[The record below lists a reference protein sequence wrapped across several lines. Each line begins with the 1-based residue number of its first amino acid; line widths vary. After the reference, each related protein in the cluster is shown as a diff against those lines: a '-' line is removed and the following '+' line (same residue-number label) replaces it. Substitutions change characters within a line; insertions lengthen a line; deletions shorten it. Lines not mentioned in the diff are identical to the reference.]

1 MKQWIGKRLANYWQ
15 LMRAD
20 RPIGTLLLLWPA
32 LIALY
37 IANQGQP
44 SPSLLVIFLAGAFLV
59 RSAGCIVNDIADRHF
74 DRHVS
79 RTQDRPLTSGRVSLL
94 EAIALLIVLL
104 VLALEL
110 LLKLNIV
117 AVYVGFLA
125 VVMTAIYPF
134 TKRWTYLPQ
143 VWLALTFNLSIILAF
158 VASETSF
165 SLAWFILYAASA
177 CITVAYD
184 TIYGMV
190 DRDDDIKVGI
200 KSLAILWGKKDWPLV
215 NLLELCAL
223 LLLGLLGWWYD
234 FNYWYYAGLGGAFL
248 VQIYHAC
255 LTYTR
260 QPALCFRAFL
270 AHNWFLFFIFLGT
283 YLNYLA

>member
-1 MKQWIGKRLANYWQ
+1 MKQWIGQRIASYWQ

-32 LIALY
+32 LTALY
-37 IANQGQP
+37 IANQGEP
-44 SPSLLVIFLAGAFLV
+44 SPTLLVIFLAGGFLV
-59 RSAGCIVNDIADRHF
+59 RSAGCILNDIADRHF
-74 DRHVS
+74 DKHVS
-79 RTQDRPLTSGRVSLL
+79 RTQDRPLTAGRVSLL
-94 EAIALLIVLL
+94 EAIALVVVLL
-104 VLALEL
+104 AVALDL
-110 LLKLNIV
+110 LLRLNIV

-125 VVMTAIYPF
+125 AIMTAIYPF

-158 VASETSF
+158 VASEASF
-165 SLAWFILYAASA
+165 SLVWFVLYAASA

-190 DRDDDIKVGI
+190 DRDDDVKVGI
-200 KSLAILWGKKDWPLV
+200 KSLAILWGDKDWLFV

-223 LLLGLLGWWYD
+223 VLLVVVGWWYG
-234 FNYWYYAGLGGAFL
+234 FNDWYYAGLGGALL

-260 QPALCFRAFL
+260 QPTLCFRAFL
-270 AHNWFLFFIFLGT
+270 THNWLLFFIFLGT